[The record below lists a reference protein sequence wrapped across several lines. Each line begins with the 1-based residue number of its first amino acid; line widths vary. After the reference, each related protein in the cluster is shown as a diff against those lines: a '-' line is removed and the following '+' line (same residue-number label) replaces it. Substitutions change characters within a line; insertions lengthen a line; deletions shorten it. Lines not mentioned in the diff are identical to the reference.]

1 MTLDI
6 IYIGRL
12 PPFRAGSAVITAQLL
27 RGLARAGHGVRAIT
41 DCMDRLAHLTDAA
54 RAAMPELSITYFP
67 TPDWPMLVKGSGPPE
82 YRQALSHGARSHL
95 LQHMERRRPDVVLFG
110 IEQHGPGVIDAAV
123 DRGVP
128 CAMMSHGP
136 VLAILDGQFEKDAA
150 ARMMDAIMQ
159 TDLLYA
165 CATHAADRMKS
176 AHLPPVELIANSVD
190 TTLFQD
196 RPKNAALLEE
206 LGIGAHE
213 RVILHVSNYA
223 EAKRTRDLIASA
235 ATVLRHRADVSYLFV
250 GDSKRQ
256 PDLERQVDLAGIRDK
271 CRFVDWVPHAAMPDH
286 YGIADIV
293 VSTSHSEVLSLVYL
307 EAQACGRLLLAS
319 DIQAAREV
327 IADGHTGLLFGAGN
341 VDDLTEKTLTVL
353 DDADLR
359 ARIGRAARQFAVTN
373 RDLGDAVAR
382 YETTLRRLVERRCP
396 APAR

>member
-1 MTLDI
+1 
-6 IYIGRL
+6 
-12 PPFRAGSAVITAQLL
+12 
-27 RGLARAGHGVRAIT
+27 
-41 DCMDRLAHLTDAA
+41 
-54 RAAMPELSITYFP
+54 
-67 TPDWPMLVKGSGPPE
+67 
-82 YRQALSHGARSHL
+82 
-95 LQHMERRRPDVVLFG
+95 
-110 IEQHGPGVIDAAV
+110 
-123 DRGVP
+123 
-128 CAMMSHGP
+128 
-136 VLAILDGQFEKDAA
+136 
-150 ARMMDAIMQ
+150 MMDAIMQ

-206 LGIGAHE
+206 LGIGANE